1 MAMLKC
7 QMVNVTWVCLKML
20 RIPMNTMDKNWDNA
34 EKIPNG
40 FRGFSLKCSDK
51 ATWQSGK

>member
-1 MAMLKC
+1 MLNS

-20 RIPMNTMDKNWDNA
+20 RIPMNAMAKNWENA

-40 FRGFSLKCSDK
+40 FRCFSLKCSDK